1 MVSRPDERFDAP
13 RAGHRFDPDAGP
25 APARADVEPV
35 HAISA
40 TPATE
45 HLPDSDATRVGR
57 QLAAQLEARDYHP
70 VVVFGSSAAGKTT
83 LLTSLL
89 AYLQV
94 DDAAQVE
101 VELGAPFAID
111 DEGYG
116 RWAHE
121 EATGLFFRSVEE
133 FIAGRTQPAT
143 MSPRPFFV
151 PVVIRPPGRLPEMR
165 FAFLESRGDWY
176 NPDTAS
182 NAFFRRL
189 RDEIAAVLLHYPKG
203 ISFLHV
209 APYTQLATWD
219 PDAGLHEARDAALRG
234 QADLALVGALN
245 AYRAVRAVKH
255 RDAHLLLL
263 TKWDA
268 HAAPDGS
275 ESTFIAPALDEVVD
289 VARERYPR
297 GFAAFGTLALGAAQ
311 PWQKQVMQYC
321 AGIISGRTVTRPGGE
336 LREQLHRY
344 PRVLW
349 NWLYENATRDAGQ
362 RRGLFPR
369 RRSAHGTWSKRV
381 DGVLARVLRL
391 LGV

>member
-1 MVSRPDERFDAP
+1 MNPPDERYAAP
-13 RAGHRFDPDAGP
+13 HAGHRFESGP
-25 APARADVEPV
+25 GAVVARAPIDPTPPGAAP
-35 HAISA
+35 HAA
-40 TPATE
+40 QRV
-45 HLPDSDATRVGR
+45 PDSDATRVGR
-57 QLAAQLEARDYHP
+57 QLATHLEARGYHP

-101 VELGAPFAID
+101 VELGEAFPID
-111 DEGYG
+111 EDGYG

-189 RDEIAAVLLHYPKG
+189 RDEIAAVLLHYPRG
-203 ISFLHV
+203 MSFLHV
-209 APYTQLATWD
+209 APYTQLATWNE
-219 PDAGLHEARDAALRG
+219 DAGLHEARDAALRE

-245 AYRAVRAVKH
+245 AYRTVRAVKH

-268 HAAPDGS
+268 HAAPAGAGS
-275 ESTFIAPALDEVVD
+275 SFVAPSLEEVAG

-297 GFAAFGTLALGAAQ
+297 GLAAFLNPGLGAAQ
-311 PWQKQVMQYC
+311 PWQRQVMQYC
-321 AGIISGRTVTRPGGE
+321 AGIISGRTVARPGAE
-336 LREQLHRY
+336 LRAQLHRY

-349 NWLYENATRDAGQ
+349 NWLYTNATRDAGQ
-362 RRGLFPR
+362 RHPLFPQR
-369 RRSAHGTWSKRV
+369 PARGPAWSARF
-381 DGVLARVLRL
+381 DEALARLLRM